1 MFVPSFHIFWIPA
14 DCWSRFRFSVIYFNL
29 FRPFGPWEDLRN
41 GEMGRELFTTPLP
54 RLPHLAL
61 LPHQHTGGE
70 LHHHHHWHLDDQSGA
85 AVIVSVLVALTV
97 FVAEFLLRT
106 EAEKVGKTII
116 SILKHSFK
124 EKLVRAKS
132 QSMQLTRLQIIIT
145 GGRRALQL
153 GGNGRHH
160 LHYLDR
166 HQLPGTCHWPGFKF
180 FLENGWICWITTS
193 QRFWSAAFSSLQ
205 NAFTHCLTYF
215 GSLASTTSLLG
226 SS

>member
-1 MFVPSFHIFWIPA
+1 MVRWDESCSRLLFHAFHTWLSFHINTREVSFITITIDIWMIRAVLQSSYPS
-14 DCWSRFRFSVIYFNL
+14 WSPSPSSWPSSCSAP
-29 FRPFGPWEDLRN
+29 RPRKS
-41 GEMGRELFTTPLP
+41 GRQSY
-54 RLPHLAL
+54 L
-61 LPHQHTGGE
+61 LSNT
-70 LHHHHHWHLDDQSGA
+70 
-85 AVIVSVLVALTV
+85 
-97 FVAEFLLRT
+97 
-106 EAEKVGKTII
+106 
-116 SILKHSFK
+116 FK
-124 EKLVRAKS
+124 GMLVRAKS

-226 SS
+226 SF